1 MLRKLLLAT
10 VLLTASGASFA
21 HGGDYGYGR
30 VVSVEPHFVISFGT
44 RERDGFRVL
53 YESGGARYW
62 TTTSYYPGPTIVLPP
77 PYQVERV
84 YYRDYRRDWDDRG
97 WGYRRGGWDGWR
109 HEHRESR
116 REHRHHDDD

>member
-10 VLLTASGASFA
+10 ALLTVSGASFA

-30 VVSVEPHFVISFGT
+30 VVSVEPRFVVSFGT

-77 PYQVERV
+77 PYRVERV
-84 YYRDYRRDWDDRG
+84 YYRDYGDDWG
-97 WGYRRGGWDGWR
+97 WGHRRGGWDGWR
-109 HEHRESR
+109 HERREHR
-116 REHRHHDDD
+116 REHRHHDDDDD

>member
-10 VLLTASGASFA
+10 ALLTESGASFA
-21 HGGDYGYGR
+21 HGGGDGYGR
-30 VVSVEPHFVISFGT
+30 VVSVEPRFVVSFGT

-84 YYRDYRRDWDDRG
+84 YYRDYGDDRG
-97 WGYRRGGWDGWR
+97 WDHRRGGWDGWR
-109 HEHRESR
+109 HERREHR
-116 REHRHHDDD
+116 REHRHHDDDDD